1 MKCSARTFSSWSFPM
16 LAIFALAACGSDDKQ
31 AKSPDSQSSMNGGA
45 TNTMATG
52 TATAPPVDTTPMPSA
67 TAAAPPPDMTPPK
80 PAEAMLTDEQIV
92 SIATTANDGEV
103 QLAKLALTKAKHA
116 KVKQFA
122 THMQMDHMAALKKE
136 QAMITSK
143 KLSPSENSTATQ
155 LKSDAQ
161 STMDSLKTMTGADFD
176 KAYMDSQVKMHQQVL
191 DLIDNKMI
199 PAAKDADLKAEL
211 QAIRPKIA
219 EHLKMASDIQAA
231 LSTSTPTPGQKPTS
245 GSH

>member
-16 LAIFALAACGSDDKQ
+16 IAIFALAACGSDDKQ
-31 AKSPDSQSSMNGGA
+31 PKSPDSQQSMNGGA
-45 TNTMATG
+45 TNTMAT
-52 TATAPPVDTTPMPSA
+52 TAAPVDTTPAP
-67 TAAAPPPDMTPPK
+67 TAATPPPEMPPAK

-92 SIATTANDGEV
+92 AIATTANDGEV
-103 QLAKLALTKAKHA
+103 QLAKLALTKAKNA

-136 QAMITSK
+136 QAMLTSK
-143 KLSPSENSTATQ
+143 KMTASDNAMSMQ

-161 STMDSLKTMTGADFD
+161 STMESLKTMAGADFD

-219 EHLKMASDIQAA
+219 EHLKMASDIQAS
-231 LSTSTPTPGQKPTS
+231 LGTTTGNQKGPSS

>member
-31 AKSPDSQSSMNGGA
+31 PKTPDSQSSMNGGA
-45 TNTMATG
+45 TNTMA

-67 TAAAPPPDMTPPK
+67 TAATPPDVTPPK

-136 QAMITSK
+136 QAMIASK
-143 KLSPSENSTATQ
+143 KLSPSDNSMAMQ

-161 STMDSLKTMTGADFD
+161 STMDSLKTMAAGADFD
-176 KAYMDSQVKMHQQVL
+176 KAYIDSQVKMHQQVL
-191 DLIDNKMI
+191 DLIDNKML

-231 LSTSTPTPGQKPTS
+231 LSTSAPTPGQKPSS

>member
-16 LAIFALAACGSDDKQ
+16 IAIFALAACGSDDKQ
-31 AKSPDSQSSMNGGA
+31 PKSPDSQQSMNGGA
-45 TNTMATG
+45 TNTMAT
-52 TATAPPVDTTPMPSA
+52 TAAPVDTTPAP
-67 TAAAPPPDMTPPK
+67 TAATPPPEMPPAK
-80 PAEAMLTDEQIV
+80 PAEAML
-92 SIATTANDGEV
+92 ATTANDGEV
-103 QLAKLALTKAKHA
+103 QLAKLALTKAKNA

-136 QAMITSK
+136 QAMLTSK
-143 KLSPSENSTATQ
+143 KMTASDNAMSMQ

-161 STMDSLKTMTGADFD
+161 STMESLKTMAGADFD

-219 EHLKMASDIQAA
+219 EHLKMASDIQAS
-231 LSTSTPTPGQKPTS
+231 LGTTTGNQKGPSS